1 MKVLLKKALV
11 VTVASLAGAMFC
23 GATAFA
29 DAPAPGGS
37 DTWKVGKAQEI
48 DRHTVNLVNDT
59 PYEWTLDPLTNFG
72 GPQYHQWPQGAI
84 GPAQT
89 LEPGQSESI
98 QTLLSAL
105 QFVPMYVQYNFTDV
119 NGGGHIVKFQTQSSA
134 IGWGDSI
141 VICAADGNDQSSVF
155 STTFNMVKSNTT
167 SDPVTIAAG
176 LNQPAEL
183 TVDATKEPARA
194 QAIMK
199 EFADGT
205 NKSYTP
211 SPSGVSFTPAAK
223 ATAQQVTG
231 EFVNGTGE
239 PATIHLTHS
248 VETSQDTSLGA
259 EIGFDAEFN
268 VLGMVSADASVSVDT
283 NHTFGTANTTAGT
296 TSIVLQPAGGQ
307 ESNGWIT
314 RQTQDASVTG
324 DFNFTNQLGII
335 YHVKNITVSEQA
347 IDDPAHKTNPDFIY
361 GQHWTTDQ
369 PVIPSN

>member
-1 MKVLLKKALV
+1 
-11 VTVASLAGAMFC
+11 
-23 GATAFA
+23 
-29 DAPAPGGS
+29 
-37 DTWKVGKAQEI
+37 
-48 DRHTVNLVNDT
+48 
-59 PYEWTLDPLTNFG
+59 
-72 GPQYHQWPQGAI
+72 
-84 GPAQT
+84 
-89 LEPGQSESI
+89 
-98 QTLLSAL
+98 
-105 QFVPMYVQYNFTDV
+105 MYVQYNFTDV

-141 VICAADGNDQSSVF
+141 VICAADGNDQSSVA
-155 STTFNMVKSNTT
+155 STTFNMIKLNTT

-183 TVDATKEPARA
+183 TVDAAKEPARA

-211 SPSGVSFTPAAK
+211 SAGGVSFTPAAK

-231 EFVNGTGE
+231 EFVNGTSE
-239 PATIHLTHS
+239 QATIRLTHS

-268 VLGMVSADASVSVDT
+268 VLGMVSADASVSLDT

-324 DFNFTNQLGII
+324 DFSFTNQLGII
-335 YHVKNITVSEQA
+335 YHVQNITVSEQA
-347 IDDPAHKTNPDFIY
+347 IDDPGHKTNPDFIY

-369 PVIPSN
+369 PVIPGN